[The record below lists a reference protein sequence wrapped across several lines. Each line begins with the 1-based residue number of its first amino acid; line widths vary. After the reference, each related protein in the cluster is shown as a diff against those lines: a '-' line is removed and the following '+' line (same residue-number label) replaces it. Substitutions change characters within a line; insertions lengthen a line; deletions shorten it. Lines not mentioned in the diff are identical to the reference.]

1 MNTIK
6 ERLGKAEQI
15 LMNYGISQNDAPAAV
30 QAAARALL
38 DRDVYDFTLDDRQM
52 ICSAMRDAIRLTG
65 NGGADE
71 GNPLVDLVYMPGEE
85 KVRPV
90 FANGAGRNGYY
101 DINVA
106 GDSGTAMI
114 SDITN
119 QFIRKMW

>member
-1 MNTIK
+1 METIR

-15 LMNYGISQNDAPAAV
+15 LMDYGVSQNDASAAL

>member
-6 ERLGKAEQI
+6 ARLGKAEQI
-15 LMNYGISQNDAPAAV
+15 LMDYGISQNDAPAAL

-38 DRDVYDFTLDDRQM
+38 DRDVYDLTLDDRQM
-52 ICSAMRDAIRLTG
+52 ICSAMRDAIRLTEH
-65 NGGADE
+65 GGAAE
-71 GNPLVDLVYMPGEE
+71 GNPLVDLVYMPDEE

-101 DINVA
+101 DIHVA

-114 SDITN
+114 TDITN

>member
-15 LMNYGISQNDAPAAV
+15 LMDYGISQNNAAAAV

-52 ICSAMRDAIRLTG
+52 ICNAMRDAIRLTG

>member
-1 MNTIK
+1 METIR

-15 LMNYGISQNDAPAAV
+15 LMDYGVSQNDASAAL

-38 DRDVYDFTLDDRQM
+38 DRDVYDFTLDDRQN

-65 NGGADE
+65 NGGGDE
-71 GNPLVDLVYMPGEE
+71 GNPLVDLVYMPDEE
-85 KVRPV
+85 KVRPI